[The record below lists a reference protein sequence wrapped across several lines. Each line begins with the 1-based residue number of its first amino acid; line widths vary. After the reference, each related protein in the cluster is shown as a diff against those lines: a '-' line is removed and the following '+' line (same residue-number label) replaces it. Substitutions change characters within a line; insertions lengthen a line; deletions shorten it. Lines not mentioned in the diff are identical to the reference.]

1 MAQTKADIELNSW
14 VDDYSDMLF
23 NFAANRVSDRDLAK
37 DLVQDT
43 FFSALKAWDRF
54 EQKSTVKTW
63 LFSILKRKIIDQWRQ
78 QQSRK
83 TKPISQFTTNDEDEN
98 NWIEATTPNSE
109 VNETE
114 AYFENNELRGALM
127 GCIDLLP
134 EKSKGI
140 FIDKFIDHKDSE
152 EICNEYEITSS
163 NFWVIIHRAKVQL
176 KGCLDKKWFDQ

>member
-1 MAQTKADIELNSW
+1 MAQKKADIDLNSW
-14 VDDYSDMLF
+14 VDKYSDPLF
-23 NFAANRVSDRDLAK
+23 NFAANRVSDRELAK

-43 FFSALKAWDRF
+43 FLSALKAWGRF

-63 LFSILKRKIIDQWRQ
+63 LFSILKRKIIDHWRQ

-83 TKPISQFTTNDEDEN
+83 TNPISQFTTNDEDEN

-140 FIDKFIDHKDSE
+140 FIDKFIDNKDSE

-163 NFWVIIHRAKVQL
+163 NFWVIIHRAKIQL

>member
-1 MAQTKADIELNSW
+1 MVKKKSDIDLNTW

-23 NFAANRVSDRDLAK
+23 NFAANRVGDRDLAK

-63 LFSILKRKIIDQWRQ
+63 LFSILKRKIIDHWRQ

-83 TKPISQFTTNDEDEN
+83 TRPISQYTSNDENEN
-98 NWIEATTPNSE
+98 NWIEATTPNRE

-114 AYFENNELRGALM
+114 ATIENTELRGALM
-127 GCIDLLP
+127 SCIEFLP
-134 EKSKGI
+134 EKQRGI
-140 FIDKFIDHKDSE
+140 FIDKFIDNKDSE

-163 NFWVIIHRAKVQL
+163 NFWVIIHRAKIQL
-176 KGCLDKKWFDQ
+176 KECLDKKWFD